1 MSTLDIR
8 HYLEESVL
16 RVEPHDGVVVEVL
29 GQGQLVDL
37 ERALELAHH
46 APVVLEL
53 LLGLL
58 PAVQVERLQPL
69 REALE
74 LPLRLQLV
82 REHLWVHRWTLIV
95 QCDCGHFAK
104 NLLKQYVTISE
115 SKINDIMY

>member
-1 MSTLDIR
+1 MSTSDIS
-8 HYLEESVL
+8 HLEESVL

-37 ERALELAHH
+37 ERPLELAHH

-58 PAVQVERLQPL
+58 AAVQVERLQPL

-74 LPLRLQLV
+74 LPLCLQLV
-82 REHLWVHRWTLIV
+82 REDLFVQRWMLIV
-95 QCDCGHFAK
+95 QCGCAHLAK
-104 NLLKQYVTISE
+104 SLEI
-115 SKINDIMY
+115 